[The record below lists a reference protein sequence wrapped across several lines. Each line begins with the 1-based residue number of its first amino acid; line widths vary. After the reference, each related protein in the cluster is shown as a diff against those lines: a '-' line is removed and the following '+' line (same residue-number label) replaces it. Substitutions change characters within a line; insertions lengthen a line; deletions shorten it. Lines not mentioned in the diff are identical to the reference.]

1 MKKFKVEPPF
11 GYNFTDGTEEKIV
24 DLEGLKELVMKLNDE
39 DGEFQQALHDLP
51 EDSMADYCKRILELN
66 DFTVIY
72 I

>member
-11 GYNFTDGTEEKIV
+11 GYNFKDGTEEKIV
-24 DLEGLKELVMKLNDE
+24 DIEGLKDLVINLSD

-51 EDSMADYCKRILELN
+51 EDSMADYCKRILEIN
-66 DFTVIY
+66 GFSVTY